1 MATALL
7 AFAGGWLDTAQA
19 AGQTGGAKDR
29 RLTIFYT
36 AEVHGA
42 IEPCGCTSDPL
53 GDITRYAEVVRL
65 ARSEA
70 KKQGG
75 AVMLVDAGSLL
86 YPEGGISAKERPAD
100 DLRAAFLAGELGKL
114 GLGGAAL
121 GETDLAGG
129 VDRVSPKRLV
139 SNLGPAAI
147 IEPASVRTIGG
158 VKVGVLGVSDP
169 ALGEVLK
176 VKAEDPVKAARRD
189 SERLRHEGAEVVI
202 VLAAVDKAVARRVA
216 RDSGADLVVL
226 GRQVQAGSPRAE
238 KVDRAFL
245 LTPANE
251 LQRVGRIDLVLR
263 PGAVGAPAALID
275 AGGPEA
281 QALRKEEIDGELRH
295 LDADLAKWSGA
306 AGADPTFV
314 AGKRRERDE
323 LAAERQR
330 LATAWAPPGTGSYF
344 TNRLIPLRRTLPR
357 DATMVAAIKR
367 LDARIASVNLKT
379 ATPPPPPEPGRP
391 FYVGVSRCGGCH
403 KAAVAFWNR
412 TAHAGA
418 WETLVKGG
426 KQADYK
432 CVSCHVTGYGQVGG
446 ATLGHAKGLTDVQCE
461 TCHGPASKHVAEK
474 GLEDPISVHR
484 ETPETTCL
492 ACHNEHHSDTFQYD
506 AYLRDILGPG
516 HGEAARRKLGDG
528 PGGRTL
534 RTAAIARAKQ
544 GGAARNDAHKAPGP

>member
-1 MATALL
+1 MALAIIVLL
-7 AFAGGWLDTAQA
+7 VFASPA
-19 AGQTGGAKDR
+19 ATAKDR

-53 GDITRYAEVVRL
+53 GDIARYADVVRQ

-70 KKQGG
+70 KKHGG

-86 YPEGGISAKERPAD
+86 YPEGGIAAKERPAD
-100 DLRAAFLAGELGKL
+100 DLRATFLATELSRL
-114 GLGGAAL
+114 GLAGAAL
-121 GETDLAGG
+121 GETDLTGG
-129 VDRVSPKRLV
+129 AELVSPRRLA
-139 SNLGPAAI
+139 SNLAAAAVV
-147 IEPASVRTIGG
+147 EPASVRIVGG
-158 VKVGVLGVSDP
+158 VKVGLLGVSDA
-169 ALGEVLK
+169 ALGDALK
-176 VKAEDPVKAARRD
+176 VKGEDPVKAARRD
-189 SERLRHEGAEVVI
+189 SERLRREGAEVVI

-216 RDSGADLVVL
+216 RDAGADLVVL

-238 KVDRAFL
+238 RVERAFL
-245 LTPANE
+245 LAPANE

-263 PGAVGAPAALID
+263 SGAAGAPAALID

-281 QALRKEEIDGELRH
+281 QALRREEINGALRQ
-295 LDADLAKWSGA
+295 LDTDLAKWSGA

-323 LAAERQR
+323 LAAERER
-330 LATAWAPPGTGSYF
+330 LTTAWAPPAAGSYF

-357 DATMVAAIKR
+357 DASMVAAIKR
-367 LDARIASVNLKT
+367 LDARIASVNLKN
-379 ATPPPPPEPGRP
+379 AAPPPPPEPGRP
-391 FYVGVSRCGGCH
+391 FYVGASRCGGCH
-403 KAAVAFWNR
+403 KAAVAFWNK
-412 TAHAGA
+412 TVHASA

-492 ACHNEHHSDTFQYD
+492 ACHNEHHSDTFAYQ
-506 AYLRDILGPG
+506 AYLRDILGAG

-544 GGAARNDAHKAPGP
+544 AGAQQSETRKAPLP